1 MSTQRRFINQSGRLA
16 TTLSTVVLAMAL
28 GACGG
33 GSQGD
38 EVSHV
43 PARLESLVQP
53 TKAVVETSRCAPL
66 TSHFT
71 VVNGRCLAAEAGPLK
86 TVMQKVPRAA
96 QAAPLSISA
105 DQFMNWAETTFA
117 GYFPDHQATIVR
129 DGFVF
134 RYYPKGNSFIG
145 VTNDGGV
152 YVLFLNLDSQVKY
165 IAPLADFT
173 CLVTPAAASCGPVTG
188 GTFGT
193 GNFVVTV
200 ANNSIPPSANA
211 APVATAL
218 GAIPSD
224 VKVSSYETNVT
235 SGAKAYTL
243 KTGSTGFNTA
253 TVGNVRLEV
262 PFDRNLVPDKTKLD
276 SLHLLLRILNT
287 DDKSVVNLTGQIVG
301 DKIVADLTGFPAS
314 ATVTVLFNP
323 NMDVAVNDA
332 PGQSGFQSDAKLAA
346 PTSPTWTTRKWAV
359 VYDAVEVAAEVKT
372 FLGSSAAPST
382 EQIRLVVKQQIAN
395 HAADAAAIY
404 QGEGF
409 RSPTLYV
416 AKTAAEV
423 GGAGYGTNPR
433 YLLHYQAAQS
443 AKFSPEDPNEV
454 VGSDANH
461 YGRVYI
467 QTSNLN
473 DKYAS
478 MGMSIYGTIA
488 HELFHAVQAGY
499 GLAGK
504 TALKGVREGSATAY
518 GDLLDRRHNE
528 TPSAIPQVRQGS
540 HFPTQTKEETFKL
553 DAYLL
558 VEQTAG
564 SLAYSNQ
571 DFFVY
576 IARMI
581 GNNNFKYL
589 ATLFEQLR
597 LTLEDEA
604 NKQPTPAAIA
614 NALNTPLRATV
625 LKGFDNFF
633 SGNYG
638 IGLVSA
644 FENFGQQRVMEHNTA
659 SQFGRPGETTNGLA
673 VNLFNNFPPA
683 VTFKELLVDP
693 SSGATTVVNDLFP
706 LSTLSSRVL
715 RIRPVAGK
723 SGGAITISVQLSTG
737 TFGTTV
743 SGWIY
748 RTASAA
754 TARTSTPLQPINS
767 VAEFGA
773 NSADEVTIVLINPS
787 FAISAVGV
795 AFEIKGTAPD
805 INISP
810 TVATVSPGATRL
822 FTTNAAATSVS
833 WSVQEGAA
841 GGTVTSAGLYTA
853 PSQAGTYHVVVTSKV
868 DPAKNAS
875 AVVTVSSL
883 GGNLPVLQRM
893 KHAKLH
899 FEGKW
904 TTNNWLAGVETTKVS
919 FFDLSAPGYPDY
931 LSTLEIAWN
940 GTSFSGTQTNVA
952 TGVKGQLRGTVS
964 EDGRM
969 LTSIEWTY
977 SRDETY
983 TYSNAET
990 RLAMKFQNVPIPQ
1003 LVFASVTNDKFEVRP
1018 YGSSVQQ
1025 YFSEISFHY
1034 ISYRAGAR
1042 ESESTMVPGS
1052 VQWDATG
1059 LQSTPYLYVGFGP

>member
-1 MSTQRRFINQSGRLA
+1 MESHSQRTLRRGHLGA
-16 TTLSTVVLAMAL
+16 TVSALVLGLSVV
-28 GACGG
+28 ACGG
-33 GSQGD
+33 GTQGD
-38 EVSHV
+38 EVSQV

-53 TKAVVETSRCAPL
+53 TKAVVDGSRCAPL

-71 VVNGRCLAAEAGPLK
+71 IVNGTCLASETGPLK
-86 TVMQKVPRAA
+86 TVMQTVPKAA
-96 QAAPLSISA
+96 QAAPLGITA

-117 GYFPDHQATIVR
+117 GYFPEHQATIVR

-145 VTNDGGV
+145 VTTDGGV

-165 IAPLADFT
+165 IAPMADFT
-173 CLVTPAAASCGPVTG
+173 CLVTPTAASCGPVTG

-218 GAIPSD
+218 SAIPSE

-276 SLHLLLRILNT
+276 SLHLLLRVFNT
-287 DDKSVVNLTGQIVG
+287 DDKSVVNLTGQLVG
-301 DKIVADLTGFPAS
+301 DRIVADLTGFPAS

-323 NMDVAVNDA
+323 NMDVVVNDA
-332 PGQSGFQSDAKLAA
+332 SGQSGAQSDAKLAA
-346 PTSPTWTTRKWAV
+346 VTSPSWTTRNWAV

-372 FLGSSAAPST
+372 FLGSSVAPST

-409 RSPTLYV
+409 RAPSLYV
-416 AKTAAEV
+416 AKTAAEA

-433 YLLHYQAAQS
+433 YLLHYQAVQS

-454 VGSDANH
+454 IGPDANH

-478 MGMSIYGTIA
+478 IGMSIYGTIA

-504 TALKGVREGSATAY
+504 AALKGVREGSATAY
-518 GDLLDRRHNE
+518 GDLLDRRHNG

-540 HFPTQTKEETFKL
+540 HFPTQIKDETFKL

-576 IARMI
+576 LARMI

-589 ATLFEQLR
+589 ATMFEQLR

-614 NALNTPLRATV
+614 NALSTPLRASV
-625 LKGFDNFF
+625 LRGFDNFF

-638 IGLVSA
+638 IGLVPA
-644 FENFGQQRVMEHNTA
+644 YENFVQQRAMEHNTA
-659 SQFGRPGETTNGLA
+659 SQFGRPGETTSGLA
-673 VNLFNNFPPA
+673 VNLLNNFPPA
-683 VTFKELLVDP
+683 VTLKEVLVDP
-693 SSGATTVVNDLFP
+693 SSGSATVVNDLYP
-706 LSTLSSRVL
+706 LATLSARVL
-715 RIRPVAGK
+715 RIRPAVGK
-723 SGGAITISVQLSTG
+723 SGGETTISVAPSKG
-737 TFGTTV
+737 AFGATA

-748 RTASAA
+748 RKPSAEA
-754 TARTSTPLQPINS
+754 ARTSTPLQALNTITG
-767 VAEFGA
+767 FG
-773 NSADEVTIVLINPS
+773 NDGSDEVTIVLINPS
-787 FAISAVGV
+787 FDVSSVGV
-795 AFEIKGTAPD
+795 TFEIKGTAPD

-822 FTTNAAATSVS
+822 FTTNAAATAVS

-853 PSQAGTYHVVVTSKV
+853 PSQPGTYHVVVTSNT

-875 AVVTVSSL
+875 AVVTVSAL

-931 LSTLEIAWN
+931 QSTLEIAWN
-940 GTSFSGTQTNVA
+940 GTSFSGTQTNAA

-990 RLAMKFQNVPIPQ
+990 RMAMKFQNIPIPQ

-1018 YGSSVQQ
+1018 YGPSVQQ
-1025 YFSEISFHY
+1025 YFSEVSFHY

-1042 ESESTMVPGS
+1042 ESESTLVPGT